1 MDNDQLIKIALVVLV
16 VFLIWKWIQYQKRK
30 YNGDESRVS
39 TYVPFDEMP
48 FDTLPPNPTAS
59 PAPPLV
65 PPTNVAADLLPKPG
79 TPQVMDFG
87 EFAPKAL
94 QGQNFLEVSKQ
105 IGIDTQGSSMKNAN
119 RQLRSEPANPRQ
131 NVGPWLGSSID
142 ADLLRRPLE

>member
-1 MDNDQLIKIALVVLV
+1 MDNNQLLKIALVVLV
-16 VFLIWKWIQYQKRK
+16 AFVLYRFIRHQQQKHAPAS
-30 YNGDESRVS
+30 GVS

-48 FDTLPPNPTAS
+48 FDTLPPANAT

-65 PPTNVAADLLPKPG
+65 PPTNVAADLLPKPA

-105 IGIDTQGSSMKNAN
+105 IGVDTQGSSMRNAN
-119 RQLRSEPANPRQ
+119 YQLRADPPNPRS
-131 NVGPWLGSSID
+131 NVGPWLNSTIE